1 MVDSDLA
8 LRELVTAIVA
18 GDSAATSRLLDV
30 SPQLPKMS
38 FQAGTTRQSPNPYFL
53 DAIERYIYQ
62 GDTALHMAA
71 AAYQAEAVGKLV
83 AAGADVHAKNRHG
96 EEALH
101 YAAVGSPGSRRWNP
115 PAQVKTI
122 TCLIKAG
129 ADPNAV
135 NRTGI
140 SPLHRAV
147 RTRCADAV
155 SVLLA
160 QGADPARKNKSG
172 STPLLLAR
180 LNTGR
185 GGSGSPE
192 AKLQQ
197 KEILRLFGEKSPA

>member
-8 LRELVTAIVA
+8 LTELVTAIVA
-18 GDSAATSRLLDV
+18 GNLAATSRMLNA
-30 SPQLPKMS
+30 SPQLAKIS
-38 FQAGTTRQSPNPYFL
+38 FQAGATRQSPHAYFL
-53 DAIERYIYQ
+53 DAIGRYIYQ

-71 AAYQAEAVGKLV
+71 AAYQAEAVGKLI
-83 AAGADVHAKNRHG
+83 AAGANVQAKNRHG
-96 EEALH
+96 DVALH
-101 YAAVGSPGSRRWNP
+101 YAAVGNPGSRRWNP
-115 PAQVKTI
+115 SAQVNTI

-155 SVLLA
+155 SVLLTH
-160 QGADPARKNKSG
+160 GADPARENESG

-185 GGSGSPE
+185 GGSGSPG

-197 KEILRLFGEKSPA
+197 KEIPRLLGENSPA

>member
-8 LRELVTAIVA
+8 LRELVAAIVA
-18 GDSAATSRLLDV
+18 GDSAAISHLLDA
-30 SPQLPKMS
+30 SPHLAKIS
-38 FQAGTTRQSPNPYFL
+38 FEAGATRQSPTACFL
-53 DAIERYIYQ
+53 DAIERYAYQ

-71 AAYQAEAVGKLV
+71 AAYQAEAVGKLI

-96 EEALH
+96 DEALH
-101 YAAVGSPGSRRWNP
+101 SAAVGNPGSRRWNP
-115 PAQVKTI
+115 LAQVKTI

-129 ADPNAV
+129 ADPNAG

-147 RTRCADAV
+147 RTRCADALK
-155 SVLLA
+155 VLLA
-160 QGADPARKNKSG
+160 HGADPTRKNKSG
-172 STPLLLAR
+172 STPLLLVR

-197 KEILRLFGEKSPA
+197 KEILRLLGEKSPA

>member
-8 LRELVTAIVA
+8 LRELVKVIVA
-18 GDSAATSRLLDV
+18 GDSAATSRLLNA
-30 SPQLPKMS
+30 SPQLAKIS
-38 FQAGTTRQSPNPYFL
+38 FQTGATRKSPKPYYL
-53 DAIERYIYQ
+53 DAVGRYNYQ

-71 AAYQAEAVGKLV
+71 AAYQAEAAAKLI
-83 AAGADVHAKNRHG
+83 AAGANIHAKNRHG
-96 EEALH
+96 DEALH
-101 YAAVGSPGSRRWNP
+101 YAAVGNPSSRLWNP
-115 PAQVKTI
+115 PAQVNTI

-147 RTRCADAV
+147 RTRCADALK
-155 SVLLA
+155 VLLA
-160 QGADPARKNKSG
+160 NGADPALKNKSG

-185 GGSGSPE
+185 GGSASPE

-197 KEILRLFGEKSPA
+197 KEILRLLGDKSHA